1 MIVVILLKQERR
13 VGKLL
18 TNNYIS
24 YTRRKVIILIA
35 SAFILV
41 GAVLFNLLTGS
52 SGASVGDIFKTIF
65 DPGSAGIRLKAI
77 VWDMRMPVAI
87 MGILV
92 GASLASAGSIMQTI
106 LNNPLASPYTLGVSA
121 GAGVG
126 ASIVLV
132 LGVGGLSILGQFLI
146 PAFAFAFSLL
156 ACLGIYLVSR
166 AKGFSSSIL
175 VLAGIGMVFFFQ
187 AFQSFLQYL
196 SSAEV
201 LQNIV
206 FWTFGSLSKSNW
218 TNLSIIAGVFAVTFF
233 LFIKNSWKLTAMR
246 LGDNRA
252 RSMGVNVDRLR
263 KEMFILVSILTA
275 TTVAFVGSIGFIGII
290 GPHIARMIVG
300 EDQRFFLPMSAISGA
315 IILSTASAITKII
328 VPGAIFPIGIITS
341 LIGVP
346 FFFLLLLKRK
356 AV

>member
-1 MIVVILLKQERR
+1 
-13 VGKLL
+13 
-18 TNNYIS
+18 
-24 YTRRKVIILIA
+24 
-35 SAFILV
+35 
-41 GAVLFNLLTGS
+41 
-52 SGASVGDIFKTIF
+52 
-65 DPGSAGIRLKAI
+65 
-77 VWDMRMPVAI
+77 
-87 MGILV
+87 
-92 GASLASAGSIMQTI
+92 
-106 LNNPLASPYTLGVSA
+106 
-121 GAGVG
+121 
-126 ASIVLV
+126 
-132 LGVGGLSILGQFLI
+132 
-146 PAFAFAFSLL
+146 
-156 ACLGIYLVSR
+156 
-166 AKGFSSSIL
+166 
-175 VLAGIGMVFFFQ
+175 
-187 AFQSFLQYL
+187 
-196 SSAEV
+196 
-201 LQNIV
+201 
-206 FWTFGSLSKSNW
+206 
-218 TNLSIIAGVFAVTFF
+218 
-233 LFIKNSWKLTAMR
+233 MR

>member
-1 MIVVILLKQERR
+1 M
-13 VGKLL
+13 

-24 YTRRKVIILIA
+24 YTKKRAVVLII
-35 SAFILV
+35 SACIMV
-41 GAVLFNLLTGS
+41 GAFFFNLVTGS
-52 SGASVGDIFKTIF
+52 SGATVGDIFKTIF
-65 DPGSAGIRLKAI
+65 NPAGADLRLRAI
-77 VWDMRMPVAI
+77 VMDMRLPVAVI
-87 MGILV
+87 GLLV
-92 GASLASAGSIMQTI
+92 GAALASAGSVMQTI

-121 GAGVG
+121 GASVG

-132 LGVGGLSILGQFLI
+132 LGIGGLSVLGQFLI
-146 PAFAFAFSLL
+146 PAFAFIFSGI
-156 ACLGIYLVSR
+156 ACISIYLVSR

-206 FWTFGSLSKSNW
+206 FWTFGSLTKANW
-218 TNLSIIAGVFAVTFF
+218 TNVPIIAGVYAVTFI
-233 LFIKNSWKLTAMR
+233 LFIKDSWKLTAMR

-263 KEMFILVSILTA
+263 KKMFILVSILTA

-315 IILSTASAITKII
+315 IILSTASAISKII
-328 VPGAIFPIGIITS
+328 LPGAVFPIGIITS

-346 FFFLLLLKRK
+346 FFFMLLLKRK